1 MSSLDDT
8 YFKEFL
14 EDLNSLNED
23 FYLSD
28 IGETKEDF
36 KIEYTN
42 VTIKSLNFS
51 NLDIKNIR
59 YLNLPDL
66 LNLNK

>member
-1 MSSLDDT
+1 MSSLDNS

-28 IGETKEDF
+28 IGETKENF
-36 KIEYTN
+36 KIENTN

-66 LNLNK
+66 LNINK

>member
-1 MSSLDDT
+1 MSSLDNN

-28 IGETKEDF
+28 IGETKENF
-36 KIEYTN
+36 KIENTN

-59 YLNLPDL
+59 
-66 LNLNK
+66 

>member
-1 MSSLDDT
+1 MSSLDNN

-28 IGETKEDF
+28 IGETKENF
-36 KIEYTN
+36 KIENTN

>member
-1 MSSLDDT
+1 MSSLDNS

-36 KIEYTN
+36 KIENTN

>member
-1 MSSLDDT
+1 MSSLDNN

-36 KIEYTN
+36 KIENTN

>member
-1 MSSLDDT
+1 MSSLDNS

-28 IGETKEDF
+28 IGETKENF
-36 KIEYTN
+36 KIENTN

>member
-1 MSSLDDT
+1 MSSLDNS

-28 IGETKEDF
+28 IGETKENF
-36 KIEYTN
+36 KI
-42 VTIKSLNFS
+42 
-51 NLDIKNIR
+51 
-59 YLNLPDL
+59 
-66 LNLNK
+66 